1 VAGVEYEYR
10 SGSGILQMDR
20 LNGEFIVAL
29 HRQAGGKVDLV
40 SLPVERF

>member
-1 VAGVEYEYR
+1 VEYEYR

-29 HRQAGGKVDLV
+29 QRQAGGTVDLI
-40 SLPVERF
+40 SLPVGRF